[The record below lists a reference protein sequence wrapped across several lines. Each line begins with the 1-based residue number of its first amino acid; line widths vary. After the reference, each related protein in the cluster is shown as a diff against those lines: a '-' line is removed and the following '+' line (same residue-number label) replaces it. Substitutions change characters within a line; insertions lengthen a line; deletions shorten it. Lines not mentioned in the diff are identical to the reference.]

1 MLEGEGKPVCPQCL
15 LYIIIKL
22 DYKQESGLVLPISRK
37 EEKKPL
43 AHEKRAQFLPAS
55 QAEMAAR
62 GWKYVDVVLVTG
74 DAYVDHPSF
83 GVALIGRLLE
93 SHGYRVAVLSQPRH
107 HAPDDFRRF
116 GKPRLFFGITAGN
129 LDSIVANYSGNAKVR
144 DRDDYSPGGNP
155 YFGDTAEKKLRR
167 RPDRATILYSNLA
180 HAAYPEVPVVLGG
193 LEASL
198 RRFVHYDYQQQR
210 LRGSVLTDAKAELLI
225 YGMGERAVL
234 ETAARLAK
242 GRGLADIPG
251 TCERLTEKELE
262 ARGLSSPLVVTDHR
276 LNQKA
281 AHTLEISG
289 HRVLPSW
296 AEIQAEPP
304 LFLEAELTVDR
315 LARAYAEE
323 PLLQYQQA
331 AWVVQH
337 RPAAPLN
344 TAELD
349 ELYSLPFTRK
359 PHPDCGEVPACRMIR
374 DSITIVRGCC
384 GNCSFCAISRHQGPK
399 ITSRSRD
406 SVVQEAKRLAGQQD
420 FSGTISDLGGP
431 TANLYG
437 TGCSSPQPCT
447 RHDCLYPKVCK
458 FFKIDEP
465 AMLGLLT
472 AVADCAGIKHLFV
485 SSGLRMELLLKTP
498 RLLQKL
504 LLEHTPGAMKIAP
517 EHTEDT
523 VLRLMHKPGGA
534 VLVEFLALCRE
545 IGKKA
550 GKNFHFTPYLIASHP
565 GCTLTDTERMA
576 ARLSALG
583 LAVRQFQDFTPTP
596 GTISTAMY
604 VTGLAAETRRAI
616 PVARSTGERR
626 RQRQIL
632 EPRPDAASGRP
643 RAGREKG
650 SPPLQKR
657 KKRRGSS

>member
-1 MLEGEGKPVCPQCL
+1 LT
-15 LYIIIKL
+15 
-22 DYKQESGLVLPISRK
+22 
-37 EEKKPL
+37 
-43 AHEKRAQFLPAS
+43 HEKAGPFLPVS
-55 QAEMAAR
+55 RAEMAAR
-62 GWKYVDVVLVTG
+62 GWKEVDVVLVTG

-83 GVALIGRLLE
+83 GVALIARLLE
-93 SHGYRVAVLSQPRH
+93 ANGYRVAILSQPRH

-155 YFGDTAEKKLRR
+155 YFGDQAEKKLRR

-180 HAAYPEVPVVLGG
+180 HAAYPETPVVLGG

-234 ETAARLAK
+234 EVAARLA
-242 GRGLADIPG
+242 GGQDLAGIAG

-262 ARGLSSPLVVTDHR
+262 ARRILKPL
-276 LNQKA
+276 
-281 AHTLEISG
+281 
-289 HRVLPSW
+289 VLPSW
-296 AEIQAEPP
+296 AEIQAELP
-304 LFLEAELTVDR
+304 LFLEAELLVDR
-315 LARAYAEE
+315 QARAYAEE
-323 PLLQYQQA
+323 PLVQGQQA

-337 RPAAPLN
+337 RPAEPLS

-349 ELYSLPFTRK
+349 ALYSLPFTRR
-359 PHPDCGEVPACRMIR
+359 PHPACGDVPACRMIR
-374 DSITIVRGCC
+374 DSLTIVRGCC
-384 GNCSFCAISRHQGPK
+384 GNCSFCAISRHQGPR
-399 ITSRSRD
+399 IISRSRD

-437 TGCSSPQPCT
+437 TSCSSTQPCK
-447 RHDCLYPKVCK
+447 RHDCLYPKVCR
-458 FFKIDEP
+458 FMKIDEQ

-472 AVADCAGIKHLFV
+472 AVADCEGVKHLFV

-498 RLLQKL
+498 QLLRKL
-504 LLEHTPGAMKIAP
+504 LLHHTPGAMKIAP
-517 EHTEDT
+517 EHTEDK
-523 VLRLMHKPGGA
+523 VLCLMHKPGVA
-534 VLVEFLALCRE
+534 VLEEFLALCRE

-565 GCTLTDTERMA
+565 GCTLADMEKLA
-576 ARLSALG
+576 ARLGSLG

-604 VTGLAAETRRAI
+604 VTGLAPETREAL

-626 RQRQIL
+626 SQRQVL
-632 EPRPDAASGRP
+632 ETRQAVAPGRP
-643 RAGREKG
+643 RLAGEKG
-650 SPPLQKR
+650 APRAKR
-657 KKRRGSS
+657 ATRRRTS

>member
-1 MLEGEGKPVCPQCL
+1 M
-15 LYIIIKL
+15 
-22 DYKQESGLVLPISRK
+22 
-37 EEKKPL
+37 
-43 AHEKRAQFLPAS
+43 AHEKTGHFLPAS
-55 QAEMAAR
+55 GAEMAAR

-83 GVALIGRLLE
+83 GAALIGRLLE
-93 SHGYRVAVLSQPRH
+93 ANGYRVAVLSQPRH
-107 HAPDDFRRF
+107 HAPDDFRQF

-155 YFGDTAEKKLRR
+155 YFGDKAEKKLRR

-210 LRGSVLTDAKAELLI
+210 LRGSVLTDAKADLLI

-234 ETAARLAK
+234 EVAARLGE
-242 GRGLADIPG
+242 GRDLADIPG

-262 ARGLSSPLVVTDHR
+262 ARGL
-276 LNQKA
+276 A
-281 AHTLEISG
+281 APKI
-289 HRVLPSW
+289 LPSW
-296 AEIQAEPP
+296 AEIQADLP
-304 LFLEAELTVDR
+304 LFLEAELIVDR
-315 LARAYAEE
+315 QARAYADE
-323 PLLQYQQA
+323 PLLQRQQA

-337 RPAAPLN
+337 HPAAPLN

-349 ELYSLPFTRK
+349 GLYSLPFNRK
-359 PHPDCGEVPACRMIR
+359 PHPACGDVPACRMIR

-399 ITSRSRD
+399 IISRSRD

-437 TGCSSPQPCT
+437 TGCASPQPCK

-458 FFKIDEP
+458 FFKIDEQ
-465 AMLGLLT
+465 AMLGLLS
-472 AVADCAGIKHLFV
+472 AVADCEGVKHLFV

-517 EHTEDT
+517 EHTEDA
-523 VLRLMHKPGGA
+523 VLRLMHKPGAA
-534 VLVEFLALCRE
+534 VLAEFLALCRE

-565 GCTLTDTERMA
+565 GCTLADTEKMA
-576 ARLSALG
+576 ARLGSLG

-604 VTGLAAETRRAI
+604 VTGLDCEKKTLLPVAKKVSDRRA
-616 PVARSTGERR
+616 
-626 RQRQIL
+626 QRQAL
-632 EPRPDAASGRP
+632 DSRGASAGASGRP

-650 SPPLQKR
+650 SSSGQKR
-657 KKRRGSS
+657 TKRRGSS

>member
-1 MLEGEGKPVCPQCL
+1 M
-15 LYIIIKL
+15 
-22 DYKQESGLVLPISRK
+22 
-37 EEKKPL
+37 
-43 AHEKRAQFLPAS
+43 AHEKTGHFLPAS
-55 QAEMAAR
+55 GAEMAAR

-93 SHGYRVAVLSQPRH
+93 ANGYRVAVLSQPRH
-107 HAPDDFRRF
+107 HAPDDFRQF

-155 YFGDTAEKKLRR
+155 YFGDKAEKKLRR

-210 LRGSVLTDAKAELLI
+210 LRGSVLTDAKADLLI

-234 ETAARLAK
+234 EVAARLAD
-242 GRGLADIPG
+242 GRDLAGIPG
-251 TCERLTEKELE
+251 TCERLTAKELE
-262 ARGLSSPLVVTDHR
+262 ARGI
-276 LNQKA
+276 A
-281 AHTLEISG
+281 APK
-289 HRVLPSW
+289 VLPSW
-296 AEIQAEPP
+296 TEIQADLP
-304 LFLEAELTVDR
+304 LFLEADLTVDR
-315 LARAYAEE
+315 QARAYAAE

-337 RPAAPLN
+337 HPAAPLDP
-344 TAELD
+344 AELD
-349 ELYSLPFTRK
+349 GLYSLPFTRK
-359 PHPDCGEVPACRMIR
+359 PHPACGDVPACRMIR

-399 ITSRSRD
+399 IISRSRD

-437 TGCSSPQPCT
+437 TGCASPQPCK
-447 RHDCLYPKVCK
+447 RHDCLYPQVCK
-458 FFKIDEP
+458 FFKIDEQ

-472 AVADCAGIKHLFV
+472 AVADCEGVKHLFV

-523 VLRLMHKPGGA
+523 VLRLMHKPSAA
-534 VLVEFLALCRE
+534 VLAEFLALCRE

-565 GCTLTDTERMA
+565 GCTLADTERMA

-604 VTGLAAETRRAI
+604 VTGLDCEKKTPLPVAKKDSDRRA
-616 PVARSTGERR
+616 
-626 RQRQIL
+626 QRQAL
-632 EPRPDAASGRP
+632 DSRGAGSEAEGRRGKAP
-643 RAGREKG
+643 GAGLGQKGAGRIRSEKVG
-650 SPPLQKR
+650 EQRQGNKGKHDAKANKGRGKL
-657 KKRRGSS
+657 RR

>member
-1 MLEGEGKPVCPQCL
+1 M
-15 LYIIIKL
+15 
-22 DYKQESGLVLPISRK
+22 
-37 EEKKPL
+37 
-43 AHEKRAQFLPAS
+43 AHEKTGHFLPAS
-55 QAEMAAR
+55 GAEMAAR

-93 SHGYRVAVLSQPRH
+93 ANGYRVAVLSQPRH
-107 HAPDDFRRF
+107 HNPDDFRQF
-116 GKPRLFFGITAGN
+116 GEPRLFFGITAGN

-155 YFGDTAEKKLRR
+155 YFGDQAEKKLRR
-167 RPDRATILYSNLA
+167 RPDRATILYTNLA
-180 HAAYPEVPVVLGG
+180 HAAYPATPVVLGG

-210 LRGSVLTDAKAELLI
+210 LRGSVLTDAKADLLI

-242 GRGLADIPG
+242 GQGLADIPG

-262 ARGLSSPLVVTDHR
+262 ARG
-276 LNQKA
+276 
-281 AHTLEISG
+281 ISAP
-289 HRVLPSW
+289 VLLPSW
-296 AEIQAEPP
+296 VEIQADLP
-304 LFLEAELTVDR
+304 LFLEAELTLDR
-315 LARAYAEE
+315 QARAYAPE

-331 AWVVQH
+331 AWIVQH
-337 RPAAPLN
+337 QPAAPLS

-349 ELYSLPFTRK
+349 AMYSLPFTRK
-359 PHPDCGEVPACRMIR
+359 PHPVCGDVPACRMIR

-399 ITSRSRD
+399 IISRSRD
-406 SVVQEAKRLAGQQD
+406 SVVQEVKRLVGQKD

-437 TGCSSPQPCT
+437 TGCSSPQPCK

-458 FFKIDEP
+458 FFKIDEQ
-465 AMLGLLT
+465 AMLGLLDV
-472 AVADCAGIKHLFV
+472 VADCAGVKHLFV
-485 SSGLRMELLLKTP
+485 SSGLRMELLTRTP
-498 RLLQKL
+498 QLLRKL
-504 LLEHTPGAMKIAP
+504 LLHHTPGAMKIAP
-517 EHTEDT
+517 EHTEDK
-523 VLRLMHKPGGA
+523 VLHLMHKPGVK
-534 VLVEFLALCRE
+534 VLEEFLALCRE

-565 GCTLTDTERMA
+565 GCTLADTEKMA
-576 ARLSALG
+576 ARLGTLG

-604 VTGLAAETRRAI
+604 VTELDREKKERLFVAKKDNERRA
-616 PVARSTGERR
+616 
-626 RQRQIL
+626 QRQAL
-632 EPRPDAASGRP
+632 DVGGAGPEAVRRKGKGPSVGSGQKEGAGWLRSEKPGEQRQGNKGKHDAKANQGRGKPRR
-643 RAGREKG
+643 
-650 SPPLQKR
+650 
-657 KKRRGSS
+657 

>member
-1 MLEGEGKPVCPQCL
+1 M
-15 LYIIIKL
+15 
-22 DYKQESGLVLPISRK
+22 
-37 EEKKPL
+37 
-43 AHEKRAQFLPAS
+43 AHEKTGHFLPAS
-55 QAEMAAR
+55 GTEMAAR

-93 SHGYRVAVLSQPRH
+93 ANGYRVAVLSQPRH
-107 HAPDDFRRF
+107 HAPDDFRQF

-155 YFGDTAEKKLRR
+155 YFGDKAEKKLRR

-180 HAAYPEVPVVLGG
+180 RAAYPEVSVVLGG

-210 LRGSVLTDAKAELLI
+210 LRGSILTDAKADLLI

-234 ETAARLAK
+234 EVAARLAE
-242 GRGLADIPG
+242 GRDLADIPG

-262 ARGLSSPLVVTDHR
+262 ARGLAAPL
-276 LNQKA
+276 L
-281 AHTLEISG
+281 
-289 HRVLPSW
+289 LPSW
-296 AEIQAEPP
+296 TEIQADLP
-304 LFLEAELTVDR
+304 LFLEAELIVDR
-315 LARAYAEE
+315 QARAYADE

-337 RPAAPLN
+337 HPAAPLDQ
-344 TAELD
+344 AELD
-349 ELYSLPFTRK
+349 GLYSLPFTRK
-359 PHPDCGEVPACRMIR
+359 PHPACGDVPACRMIR

-399 ITSRSRD
+399 IISRSRD
-406 SVVQEAKRLAGQQD
+406 SVVQEAKRLAAQQD

-437 TGCSSPQPCT
+437 TGCSSPQPCK

-458 FFKIDEP
+458 FFKIDEQ
-465 AMLGLLT
+465 AMLGLLS
-472 AVADCAGIKHLFV
+472 AVADCEGVKHLFV

-517 EHTEDT
+517 EHTEDA
-523 VLRLMHKPGGA
+523 VLRLMHKPGAA
-534 VLVEFLALCRE
+534 VLAEFLALCRE

-565 GCTLTDTERMA
+565 GCTLADTEKMA
-576 ARLSALG
+576 ARLGSLG

-604 VTGLAAETRRAI
+604 VTGLDCEKKTPLPVAKKDSDRRA
-616 PVARSTGERR
+616 
-626 RQRQIL
+626 QRQALDSRGAGIATPGRKGKAL
-632 EPRPDAASGRP
+632 GVVLGQKSAGQIRSEKRGEQRQVSAPRADAAPGRP
-643 RAGREKG
+643 RAGRDKG
-650 SPPLQKR
+650 SPSGQKR
-657 KKRRGSS
+657 TKRRGSS

>member
-1 MLEGEGKPVCPQCL
+1 MNQDKA
-15 LYIIIKL
+15 K
-22 DYKQESGLVLPISRK
+22 
-37 EEKKPL
+37 
-43 AHEKRAQFLPAS
+43 HFLPAS
-55 QAEMAAR
+55 MAEMTAR

-93 SHGYRVAVLSQPRH
+93 ANGYRVAVLSQPRH

-116 GKPRLFFGITAGN
+116 GEPRLFFGITAGN

-155 YFGDTAEKKLRR
+155 YFGEQAEKKLRR

-180 HAAYPEVPVVLGG
+180 HAAYPAVPVVLGG

-234 ETAARLAK
+234 EVAARLAK
-242 GRGLADIPG
+242 GWDLAGIPG
-251 TCERLTEKELE
+251 TCERLSEKEME
-262 ARGLSSPLVVTDHR
+262 GRGFSAQVL
-276 LNQKA
+276 
-281 AHTLEISG
+281 
-289 HRVLPSW
+289 LPSW
-296 AEIQAEPP
+296 AEIQAELP
-304 LFLEAELTVDR
+304 LFLEAELSMDR
-315 LARAYAEE
+315 LARAYDPT

-337 RPAAPLN
+337 QPAVPLN

-349 ELYSLPFTRK
+349 ALYSLSFTRRS
-359 PHPDCGEVPACRMIR
+359 HPACGDVPACRMIQN
-374 DSITIVRGCC
+374 SITIVRGCC

-399 ITSRSRD
+399 IVSRGRESI
-406 SVVQEAKRLAGQQD
+406 VQEVQRLAGQKD

-437 TGCSSPQPCT
+437 TGCNSPHPCA
-447 RHDCLYPKVCK
+447 RHDCLYPMVCK
-458 FFKIDEP
+458 FFKIDEQ
-465 AMLGLLT
+465 AMLGLLE
-472 AVADCAGIKHLFV
+472 AVADCAGVKHLFV

-498 RLLQKL
+498 RLLRKL
-504 LLEHTPGAMKIAP
+504 LLQHTPGAMKIAP
-517 EHTEDT
+517 EHTEDK
-523 VLRLMHKPGGA
+523 VLGLMHKPGVA
-534 VLVEFLALCRE
+534 VLEEFLTLCRE

-550 GKNFHFTPYLIASHP
+550 EKIVHFTPYLIASHP
-565 GCTLTDTERMA
+565 GCALSDMEKMA
-576 ARLSALG
+576 ARLTALG

-604 VTGLAAETRRAI
+604 VTELDREKRARLFVAKKDSERRAQRQAMDLTGSGPETPTRRGRA
-616 PVARSTGERR
+616 PSAVQGQKEAGRARLEKPKE
-626 RQRQIL
+626 QRQGNKGKNNAKANQGSGK
-632 EPRPDAASGRP
+632 PRR
-643 RAGREKG
+643 
-650 SPPLQKR
+650 
-657 KKRRGSS
+657 